1 MKKKPICNDCVLEQ
15 VRLMDGLIII
25 EYRVQVLLPKVLY
38 VLNILISLNISNNS
52 CLYLSWFCT
61 LYYVRAILLSFMS
74 CFIVSIISYIVIKQK
89 TVLLLN
95 SSVCL
100 LCCK

>member
-1 MKKKPICNDCVLEQ
+1 
-15 VRLMDGLIII
+15 MDGLIII

-38 VLNILISLNISNNS
+38 VLNILISLNIFNNS

-61 LYYVRAILLSFMS
+61 LHYVRAILLSFMS
-74 CFIVSIISYIVIKQK
+74 CFIVSIVSYIIIKPK

>member
-61 LYYVRAILLSFMS
+61 LYYVCAILLSFMS
-74 CFIVSIISYIVIKQK
+74 CFIVSYIVIKQK